1 MRVTDLASSYR
12 KSRLIDPRSSET
24 MGHLSQDP
32 PYPSAQRTNY
42 FSIAN
47 SSTSFPFT
55 DSIHNRL
62 FIHARSITH
71 ACSTQQRRNVF
82 FSHHSTLSNYAL
94 PTRRVQGEAVN
105 RTTDRHK
112 IPTCT
117 LQTSAFRASFAG
129 TTGVC
134 RRDLWSRSALEIRD
148 CLCSEA
154 HPLLVARVLARLG
167 AELTQAS
174 SITL

>member
-1 MRVTDLASSYR
+1 
-12 KSRLIDPRSSET
+12 

-134 RRDLWSRSALEIRD
+134 RRDLWSRSALEIQR
-148 CLCSEA
+148 LPVQRSS
-154 HPLLVARVLARLG
+154 PSLGRARVGTARCG
-167 AELTQAS
+167 AKQAS